1 MLIDCEF
8 MGRRDGQPEALRL
21 FDMLALNGKWV
32 GDLAAYARLGMLT
45 AGFPEL
51 KDAGTE
57 SRISIVPF
65 TTGRYQDFFEFSRTL
80 PGAEG
85 IVLKHKTSRFI
96 GSVRKSVDNPMWLK
110 VKWREG
116 ADGQLRVA

>member
-1 MLIDCEF
+1 MN
-8 MGRRDGQPEALRL
+8 RRGPIIAGAIVLLVALL
-21 FDMLALNGKWV
+21 TVFLLVLPKMSEV
-32 GDLAAYARLGMLT
+32 GAELAAQRTNSFMK
-45 AGFPEL
+45 EL

-65 TTGRYQDFFEFSRTL
+65 TTGRYQDFFEFSKTL